1 MRLLWVGSRIA
12 GVMDVTQYYKRD
24 PPIVSNNNIWLS
36 CLNTRYDPT
45 GHYLGH
51 FAILATFPLLYNY
64 HDMGDM

>member
-1 MRLLWVGSRIA
+1 MRLLGVGSRVA

-36 CLNTRYDPT
+36 CLNTGYDP

-64 HDMGDM
+64 HEMGDM